1 MATYE
6 ADKAKMEAKI
16 KDLTQKVNFEKK
28 NLIEE
33 VKEQIKHKNPPQ
45 NMQKEEIK
53 QDQLIK
59 PQ

>member
-1 MATYE
+1 
-6 ADKAKMEAKI
+6 MEAKI
-16 KDLTQKVNFEKK
+16 KDKAQNINFEKK

>member
-1 MATYE
+1 
-6 ADKAKMEAKI
+6 MEAEI

-33 VKEQIKHKNPPQ
+33 VKEQIKDKNPPPK
-45 NMQKEEIK
+45 NIQKEETD

-59 PQ
+59 PQQTLHQST